1 MKNPLQNDSS
11 RNGSENLEG
20 RYANYFEVGHN
31 EFEFV
36 IDFGQF
42 YHDDQDIRLHTRI
55 VTSPAY
61 LKTLLEI
68 LVRSSN
74 EYKRTYGFL

>member
-1 MKNPLQNDSS
+1 MATAKK
-11 RNGSENLEG
+11 ENLQG

-42 YHDDQDIRLHTRI
+42 YHDDKDVRMHTRI
-55 VTSPAY
+55 ITNPASMRN
-61 LKTLLEI
+61 LLEV
-68 LVRSSN
+68 LSKSN
-74 EYKRTYGFL
+74 EEYERTFGFINK